1 VRVLIISSLFLIC
14 WSNSS
19 AQVSFGVKFGGNV
32 NGLLDRTSGS
42 LVYSANK
49 EELSYGSGFHVG
61 FYSRFSKG
69 KLSFIP
75 EIQYSKRNISNSSYN
90 LIELPLLLNYRISK
104 FIEIDG
110 GGSIDYLFSSF
121 PFEKEINLG
130 VLGGLRLNISRSISI
145 LTRYSYGLT
154 SMRDLDYTVLSPPSN
169 TTNLKSYWRMFQI
182 GIAYRIK

>member
-1 VRVLIISSLFLIC
+1 MRVLIISSLFLIC

-110 GGSIDYLFSSF
+110 GVNQDNAPKLIQAGADVLVAGNFVFGSSNPLQTIASLAQ
-121 PFEKEINLG
+121 LH
-130 VLGGLRLNISRSISI
+130 
-145 LTRYSYGLT
+145 
-154 SMRDLDYTVLSPPSN
+154 TV
-169 TTNLKSYWRMFQI
+169 K
-182 GIAYRIK
+182 

>member
-1 VRVLIISSLFLIC
+1 MKKYILGLILAVCFFASQ
-14 WSNSS
+14 
-19 AQVSFGVKFGGNV
+19 AQVSFGVKCGVNV

-61 FYSRFSKG
+61 FYSRFGKG

-121 PFEKEINLG
+121 PYEKEISLG
-130 VLGGLRLNISRSISI
+130 VLGGLRLNISKSISI

-154 SMRDLDYTVLSPPSN
+154 SMRDLDYTVLSPPTN
-169 TTNLKSYWRMFQI
+169 TTNLKSYWRMLQI

>member
-1 VRVLIISSLFLIC
+1 
-14 WSNSS
+14 
-19 AQVSFGVKFGGNV
+19 
-32 NGLLDRTSGS
+32 
-42 LVYSANK
+42 
-49 EELSYGSGFHVG
+49 
-61 FYSRFSKG
+61 
-69 KLSFIP
+69 
-75 EIQYSKRNISNSSYN
+75 
-90 LIELPLLLNYRISK
+90 LLNYRISK